1 MPMCLFQ
8 TRADVSITS
17 GNASQPCDALVLSYF
32 LSRAGEL
39 IQARMRYAF

>member
-17 GNASQPCDALVLSYF
+17 GNASQPCDALVSYF
-32 LSRAGEL
+32 LSTAGEL